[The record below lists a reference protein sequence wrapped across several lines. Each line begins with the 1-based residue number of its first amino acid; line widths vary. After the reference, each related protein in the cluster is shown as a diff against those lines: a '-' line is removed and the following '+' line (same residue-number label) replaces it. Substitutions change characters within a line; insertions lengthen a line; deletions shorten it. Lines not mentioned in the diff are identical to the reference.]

1 MSHSVRPWINFGAM
15 QAGWFACVLGAAHG
29 AAWMGPPVALGIVL
43 LHLGMSRHRSG
54 EVVLALIALGVGVA
68 WETIAQATGWIRYN
82 ADGAFAPWWIFT
94 MWPMFATTLN
104 VSMRFLHGRWLFAA
118 LLGAIGAPLSYLAG
132 MRLGALVIPDRT
144 AAVALHAAGWA
155 LLMPLLIFL
164 AGRVS
169 REGQH

>member
-1 MSHSVRPWINFGAM
+1 MSPNHRTWINFGAM

-29 AAWMGPPVALGIVL
+29 AAWVGPPVALGVVL
-43 LHLGMSRHRSG
+43 LHLAMSQHRSA
-54 EVVLALIALGVGVA
+54 ELALSFIALGVGVS
-68 WETIAQATGWIRYN
+68 WETAAQATGWIRYN

-104 VSMRFLHGRWLFAA
+104 VSLRFLHGRWLAAA
-118 LLGAIGAPLSYLAG
+118 LLGAVGAPLSYLAG
-132 MRLGALVIPDRT
+132 ARLGALALPDRN

-164 AGRVS
+164 AARVS
-169 REGQH
+169 REAQR